1 MKRLFY
7 PLAAF
12 GILMVSGAMTLTA
25 PAYTIKTGY
34 SIGFKSKDPSGVFK
48 TLKGNVS
55 FDENDLA
62 SSKFNLIIPVE
73 SISTGNG
80 MMNKK
85 AQIEEWFNSEK
96 YPDIKYISSK
106 IEKSSDGYTVTGT
119 LTIKGTSKEK
129 KVPLKVVKNGGD
141 LTFSGSFN
149 VNRADFKVGHK
160 SDAVP
165 DIMSISYSIP
175 VTKK

>member
-1 MKRLFY
+1 MKRFIF
-7 PLAAF
+7 PSLALT
-12 GILMVSGAMTLTA
+12 ILCISGAMTLTA
-25 PAYTIKTGY
+25 PSYTIKTGY
-34 SIGFKSKDPSGVFK
+34 SIEFKSKDPSGVFK

-62 SSKFNLIIPVE
+62 TSKFNLTIPVE

-85 AQIEEWFNSEK
+85 AQIEEWFYSEK
-96 YPDIKYISSK
+96 YPDIKYVSSK
-106 IEKSSDGYTVTGT
+106 IEKSTDGYMVTGT

-129 KVPLKVVKNGGD
+129 KVPLKLVKNGAE
-141 LTFSGSFN
+141 LTFAGTFS
-149 VNRADFKVGHK
+149 VNRADYKVGHK

-165 DIMSISYSIP
+165 DIMNISYSIP
-175 VTKK
+175 VSKK

>member
-1 MKRLFY
+1 MKKLVF
-7 PLAAF
+7 PFLAL
-12 GILMVSGAMTLTA
+12 GILIVSGAMTLTA

-34 SIGFKSKDPSGVFK
+34 SIEFKSKDPSGVFK
-48 TLKGNVS
+48 TLKGNIS

-62 SSKFNLIIPVE
+62 TSKFNFTIPVE

-96 YPDIKYISSK
+96 YPDIKYVSSK
-106 IEKSSDGYTVTGT
+106 IENSSDGYMVTGT
-119 LTIKGTSKEK
+119 LTLKGTSKEK
-129 KVPLKVVKNGGD
+129 KVPLKVAKNGAE
-141 LTFSGSFN
+141 LTFSGTFN
-149 VNRADFKVGHK
+149 VNRADYKVGHK

-165 DIMSISYSIP
+165 DIMNISYSIP

>member
-1 MKRLFY
+1 MKRLVY
-7 PLAAF
+7 PILAL
-12 GILMVSGAMTLTA
+12 GILIISGAMTLTA

-34 SIGFKSKDPSGVFK
+34 SIEFKSKDPSGVFK

-62 SSKFNLIIPVE
+62 TSKFNFTIPVE

-96 YPDIKYISSK
+96 YPDIKYVSSK
-106 IEKSSDGYTVTGT
+106 IEKSSDGYMVTGT

-129 KVPLKVVKNGGD
+129 KVPLKVVKNGSE
-141 LTFSGSFN
+141 LTFTGTFN
-149 VNRADFKVGHK
+149 VNRADYKVGHK

-165 DIMSISYSIP
+165 DIMNLSYSIP
-175 VTKK
+175 VSKK